1 MQQPSSVVQQPSSVV
16 QQPSSVVQQPTSVV
30 QQSTTSVVQNTPPS
44 SVVQQPKSSTGKKL
58 LQTSAPIEFISN
70 NGSSGTGLS
79 VDSTTEGV
87 PNISF
92 TATTTGQT
100 AEFIGGKS
108 GSCCSFSCLLGCLAP
123 SALRVVN
130 PAYHAIC
137 AAALQVAIT
146 TTDNGLGTPLVPY
159 QVDAALSPNCGVTVK
174 FVAIAS

>member
-1 MQQPSSVVQQPSSVV
+1 MQQSSSVVQQPSSVVQQPSSVVQQPSSVV
-16 QQPSSVVQQPTSVV
+16 QQPSSVVQQPTSVL

-100 AEFIGGKS
+100 AEFVGGKS
-108 GSCCSFSCLLGCLAP
+108 GSCCSLSCIAGFLATFCLEGCQPCLLRNLCRSSPGCHYHNRQRPWHAFG
-123 SALRVVN
+123 ALR
-130 PAYHAIC
+130 
-137 AAALQVAIT
+137 
-146 TTDNGLGTPLVPY
+146 G
-159 QVDAALSPNCGVTVK
+159 
-174 FVAIAS
+174 